1 MRSCG
6 TESRTR
12 PRQRPAKARAQSNRQ
27 QHCRNLLRKGR
38 ELIDAT
44 TGTPLGLRQH
54 SREVA
59 GSVDEVANLPDIA
72 VSNVKRMGSDP
83 SLRQNCSRSVPRQRP
98 RQRKSCQPSDWG
110 QRLAAK
116 TRGENAIRGRA
127 NRIPSYRAIPEEETR
142 RIRILRT
149 RP

>member
-12 PRQRPAKARAQSNRQ
+12 PRQRLAKARAQSSRQ
-27 QHCRNLLRKGR
+27 QHCQNLLRKGR
-38 ELIDAT
+38 ELLDAT
-44 TGTPLGLRQH
+44 TGTSLGLRQH

-59 GSVDEVANLPDIA
+59 GSADKAANLPDVA
-72 VSNVKRMGSDP
+72 VNNVKLMRTGP
-83 SLRQNCSRSVPRQRP
+83 SLRQNCSRRFPRQRP

-127 NRIPSYRAIPEEETR
+127 NRIPSYRAILEEETR